1 MDEFIYVIGLLVTIV
16 AYLATFTYW
25 LGRRLEGIDW
35 RFQVLEERLSNR
47 IKEVEAKLEGRVS
60 NLESRVGDL
69 ENRMSNLESRVG
81 SLESRM
87 SSLESRM
94 NDLENRMDKLEN
106 RMNNLENRMN
116 NLENRM
122 INLEN
127 RMNNLESRMINLEN
141 RMNGLENRMD
151 RLENRMIELGDG
163 LKSAVVNINTL
174 LIEYM
179 GLKGLFTQDEVRVL
193 SNEVS
198 RVISMVRA
206 NPISKEELDFIKSVF
221 SKDPEQ
227 MSIEELERVIEI
239 AKRWWWQDNSEIAFK
254 VFQVANII
262 RAYKLY
268 GKKKQQ
274 Q

>member
-1 MDEFIYVIGLLVTIV
+1 MDEFIYIIGLLVTIV

-25 LGRRLEGIDW
+25 LGRRLESIDW

-60 NLESRVGDL
+60 NL

-127 RMNNLESRMINLEN
+127 RMNNLENRMINLEN
-141 RMNGLENRMD
+141 RMNS
-151 RLENRMIELGDG
+151 LENRMIELGDG

-254 VFQVANII
+254 VFQVASII
-262 RAYKLY
+262 RPISCMGRRNNSSDETTQPSVY
-268 GKKKQQ
+268 GH
-274 Q
+274 